1 MSQHWTDK
9 EVREIVRDYFSML
22 SHELREESFNKS
34 AHRRDLKKRLNNR
47 SDGSIE
53 RKHQN
58 ISAVMLELGLPY
70 INGYKPLPNYQRA
83 ILPDAVLDH
92 VMNHPGMIQM
102 IEKDVLQTPE
112 IPTVENILE
121 SLVEPPVVQLIPK
134 LDQSSD
140 IQNKFFPHKFDYLK
154 QEANNQKLGSA
165 GETFVINFERARLIH
180 AGKESLAEKVE
191 QVSVTVGDN
200 AGFDILSFETNG
212 KDRFIEAKTT
222 KYGKETPFY
231 VTRNEL
237 LFSQSRSDNYHLYRV
252 FDFRKQPRLFLTQ
265 GDLECRFTLHP
276 QTYVALM

>member
-1 MSQHWTDK
+1 MQQNWSEK
-9 EVREIVRDYFSML
+9 EIIEIVRDYFSML

-34 AHRRDLKKRLNNR
+34 AYRRDLKKRLNNR

-58 ISAVMLELGLPY
+58 ISAILLELGLPY
-70 INGYKPLPNYQRA
+70 INGYKPLGNYQRA
-83 ILPDAVLDH
+83 ILPDAILAYLLNNPD
-92 VMNHPGMIQM
+92 MIQL
-102 IEKDVLQTPE
+102 IEKDVSQIPQ

-121 SLVEPPVVQLIPK
+121 SLVDPPDMHGTPK
-134 LDQSSD
+134 NDHFSD
-140 IQNKFFPHKFDYLK
+140 FHNKYFPHKFDYLK

-165 GETFVINFERARLIH
+165 GETFVINFEKARLIH
-180 AGKESLAEKVE
+180 SGKELLAEKVE
-191 QVSVTVGDN
+191 QISVTVGDH
-200 AGFDILSFETNG
+200 AGFDILSFDTNG

-231 VTRNEL
+231 VTWNEL

-252 FDFRKQPRLFLTQ
+252 FDFRKHPRLFLTQ
-265 GDLECRFTLHP
+265 GDLERRFSLHP